1 MKTVKVVLFDLGNVL
16 VRYTPESFWTELGLE
31 DKTQWRKFEKGVH
44 QLSTKFEMG
53 KIDTERFLG
62 ELEILFKKKFTR
74 EALCKAVASV
84 LTRPIR
90 GMNAL
95 VARVANS
102 TEAGLVSNTNE
113 MHYVYCLGAIPS
125 LKFLPKHFLSYKLG
139 VMKPDPRFYKAVIRS
154 LGEKPSSMIF
164 IDDVEENVR
173 GARKAGMVGIVF
185 QNAKQLEGR
194 MGELGLWRKEESEM

>member
-1 MKTVKVVLFDLGNVL
+1 MKTFNIVLFDLGNVL

-31 DKTQWRKFEKGVH
+31 EKTQRGKFEKGVH
-44 QLSTKFEMG
+44 QLSMKFEMG

-62 ELEILFKKKFTR
+62 ELETLFKKKFTR
-74 EALCKAVASV
+74 EELRKAVASV

-90 GMNAL
+90 GMNSL
-95 VARVANS
+95 VANVAKS

-113 MHYVYCLGAIPS
+113 MHYVYCLGAVPS

-139 VMKPDPRFYKAVIRS
+139 VMKPDPRFYEAVIRS
-154 LGEKPSSMIF
+154 LGEKGSSMVF

-173 GARKAGMVGIVF
+173 GAIKAGMNGVVF
-185 QNAKQLEGR
+185 ENAGQLEKK
-194 MGELGLWRKEESEM
+194 LVTLNVLS